1 MAKKRKTRG
10 GDWAQM
16 RDAQAKNRS
25 TPKGVEGRE
34 KVPEIACGK
43 CKKFSENAY
52 GSDGSGYCTA
62 LKMGSDITKDP
73 PVYILEGEAS
83 LMTMFN
89 MDAAKCKYF
98 EKMAYIDTDA
108 TECADPHH
116 RRTQRQMGN
125 LNK

>member
-1 MAKKRKTRG
+1 MARKRKTRG

-43 CKKFSENAY
+43 CKNFSENAY
-52 GSDGSGYCTA
+52 GSDGSGYCTV

-73 PVYILEGEAS
+73 PGYILEGETS

-108 TECADPHH
+108 TECADPHY
-116 RRTQRQMGN
+116 RRTQRQMEN